1 MDLTEPEAAEIA
13 AESVATI
20 DTWAGT
26 DAELFDATAPRA
38 PATLRLIEATKHG
51 EVPHSASRG
60 VLGPRRNPQIM
71 LGPTTCRSIA
81 LNLHEL
87 GFAEAELIDEALSRH
102 DKALGRH

>member
-20 DTWAGT
+20 DIWAGT

-60 VLGPRRNPQIM
+60 GLGA
-71 LGPTTCRSIA
+71 PTEA
-81 LNLHEL
+81 LNYAGTDYLSL
-87 GFAEAELIDEALSRH
+87 DCPQFA
-102 DKALGRH
+102 